1 MNFKKPVV
9 LVLVSLIVYPSLLSC
24 LVAGQSD
31 AKSEIALAK
40 EALSDCYDA
49 VKAVEA
55 KGGNVT
61 GLVAILNNA
70 ARLLTQAELA
80 YLAENYSS
88 AVTLARQSKTQLS
101 GFDAKASLV
110 KNDALNN
117 GNLGFY
123 TDALLVIAGFIIF
136 CVGIAVWFVLGR
148 FKQRRVSG
156 E

>member
-1 MNFKKPVV
+1 MNFKKTAVLA
-9 LVLVSLIVYPSLLSC
+9 LVLLIVYPTLLSC

-40 EALSDCYDA
+40 DELSDCYET
-49 VKAVEA
+49 VKSVEA
-55 KGGNVT
+55 KGGNIT

-70 ARLLTQAELA
+70 GRLLTQAELA

-88 AVTLARQSKTQLS
+88 AVTFARQSKVQLS
-101 GFDAKASLV
+101 GFDVKASLV
-110 KNDALNN
+110 KNDALYN

-123 TDALLVIAGFIIF
+123 TDALLVVAGFVIF
-136 CVGIAVWFVLGR
+136 CVGIAVWFILGR
-148 FKQRRVSG
+148 FKPRSVSG